1 MPTYEYRCPEGHEF
15 EKFFRTISGA
25 PTSVNCPTCGKV
37 AERQLSGGAGLL
49 FKGSGFYLTDYGK
62 NAHATK
68 GPKPPTS
75 EGKSAASGGAGESKS
90 STEGASGGGGNSSG
104 SGQPSSG
111 GSGSAN
117 TGSGGS
123 ASPGTGSSSSGSS
136 STGSSGGSSSTSGSS
151 SKPGKPGKSE

>member
-25 PTSVNCPTCGKV
+25 PTAVNCPTCGQL

-68 GPKPPTS
+68 GPKAPTS
-75 EGKSAASGGAGESKS
+75 EGGAGSGGAASSGESKGSTDS
-90 STEGASGGGGNSSG
+90 SSGSGSGASG
-104 SGQPSSG
+104 SGQPSGASTPPAGGSSG
-111 GSGSAN
+111 GSTSSGGGS
-117 TGSGGS
+117 GGSSSGGS
-123 ASPGTGSSSSGSS
+123 ASGSSGS
-136 STGSSGGSSSTSGSS
+136 GGGNSSS
-151 SKPGKPGKSE
+151 GKPGKKE

>member
-25 PTSVNCPTCGKV
+25 PTSVNCPTCGAV

-68 GPKPPTS
+68 GPKAAPPDSGT
-75 EGKSAASGGAGESKS
+75 SGGTSGSPSESKS
-90 STEGASGGGGNSSG
+90 STGSASGSSSESSG
-104 SGQPSSG
+104 SGQSSVEKRGATGGGTPGGTTSSG
-111 GSGSAN
+111 GSA
-117 TGSGGS
+117 TGGS
-123 ASPGTGSSSSGSS
+123 
-136 STGSSGGSSSTSGSS
+136 SSGGSSSGGSS
-151 SKPGKPGKSE
+151 SSGKPGKKE